1 MNFID
6 YVILVILV
14 VSFLLGYARGFLT
27 EAIGLI
33 SWLAGLWLAW
43 HFAPAVEPYLGGLVR
58 DPPLSTWTAR
68 IVILLAVLVTGWLIA
83 SICSYFI
90 QQSGISLM
98 LDRIL
103 GVLFG
108 VIRGIVLVSVLAM
121 FGMQLQLNRTDWWED
136 SRFMPYAAEVAT
148 WLKGFATAAAGGKS
162 SADVAS

>member
-68 IVILLAVLVTGWLIA
+68 IVILFAVLVTGWLIA